1 MGMEAVQGRI
11 VGWLDRLFRT
21 GYPHPV
27 NLFAAL
33 MLAFLPAL
41 SWLSG
46 EAAERAV
53 WARLTGIALGLVYL
67 AVWSRIRPTATAW
80 RRGTR
85 HELYLL
91 AQAMLVAAIYAL
103 DGGLTR
109 FLFAV
114 VAVQAVY
121 LIPVRRWAP
130 FVGTLA
136 ALWLALYLAITPP
149 GEPGASMVVS
159 IGMYL
164 LYLVFAALVTL
175 TMLQQER
182 EGRLARQLLDG
193 VNQRHQVL
201 REYDQTVE
209 HRAESEERERLAQT
223 IHAHL
228 VTRLSRLEADLQ
240 AMAEA
245 GPPARDAVRAA
256 RLEAKAVLGEV
267 RSAVRTLRP
276 GQAGADLDD
285 ADAPGRFT
293 GPPEPQMSLQL
304 TDPIRVYHIW
314 NAGVITVTAGV
325 MLAAQLVDGDPH
337 WWRVLLLTLML
348 LGAYAGASVKPVP
361 YAWRALFVVVQ
372 AVLILLLVW
381 TTQEPLMNQ
390 LFLVVSAQMVFLSP
404 GGSRGVVA
412 AVAFPT
418 LLTGASLLLSG
429 SGGAVSPLSLTVAF
443 GVTYFFAAVMAEMTR
458 LQLEARTRAIHYTQQ
473 LREVNRQLE
482 ARLVEARR
490 VAIARERVRMAREI
504 HDGLGHHLTTVI
516 VDLQN
521 AEALADEEPATA
533 LAHVRSALEVIR
545 AAMRSSQEMVETLD
559 RFDRPLPRAIQELV
573 TRWMQATGTPV
584 IFRVDGGG
592 SDLSTAARMTVFRT
606 VQESL
611 TNIQK
616 HARATRVEIT
626 LTQLPDRVT
635 LRVVNDDLGRTEH
648 EEPVRSG
655 FGLVGLR
662 ERAQALSGEF
672 WAGPRSEGGFQVLL
686 SLPIGL

>member
-1 MGMEAVQGRI
+1 MEAIQGRI
-11 VGWLDRLFRT
+11 VRRLDQLFRT

-33 MLAFLPAL
+33 MLAFLPVL

-46 EAAERAV
+46 EAAARVV
-53 WARLTGIALGLVYL
+53 WARLAGVGLSWAYL
-67 AVWSRIRPTATAW
+67 AVWSRIRPVAPGW
-80 RRGTR
+80 SRGIR

-91 AQAMLVAAIYAL
+91 AQALLVAAIYAL

-149 GEPGASMVVS
+149 GVPGASMVVS

-182 EGRLARQLLDG
+182 ESQLARQLLDG
-193 VNQRHQVL
+193 VNQRHEVL
-201 REYDQTVE
+201 REYDRTVE
-209 HRAESEERERLAQT
+209 HRAESEERERLART
-223 IHAHL
+223 IHAGL
-228 VTRLSRLEADLQ
+228 VSRLSALEGRLRDMLA
-240 AMAEA
+240 A
-245 GPPARDAVRAA
+245 GLPGYAAVREA

-276 GQAGADLDD
+276 GEEGAELDE
-285 ADAPGRFT
+285 ADTPGRFA
-293 GPPEPQMSLQL
+293 GPPDPQAPLKL
-304 TDPIRVYHIW
+304 TDPIRVYHVW
-314 NAGVITVTAGV
+314 NAGVLAVTAGV
-325 MLAAQLVDGDPH
+325 MLVAHWVAGDPH
-337 WWRVLLLTLML
+337 WWRVLLLTILL
-348 LGAYAGASVKPVP
+348 LGAYAGASVSPVP
-361 YAWRALFVVVQ
+361 YAWRAFFVVAQ
-372 AVLILLLVW
+372 AALILLLVW
-381 TTQEPLMNQ
+381 TTGEPLMNQ
-390 LFLVVSAQMVFLSP
+390 LFLVVSAQMVFLMP

-418 LLTGASLLLSG
+418 LLTGASLVLIG
-429 SGGAVSPLSLTVAF
+429 GGGAVPPLSLTVAF
-443 GVTYFFAAVMAEMTR
+443 GVTYFFAAVMAQMTR
-458 LQLEARTRAIHYTQQ
+458 LQLEARTRSMLYAQQ

-490 VAIARERVRMAREI
+490 MAIARERVRMAREI
-504 HDGLGHHLTTVI
+504 HDGLGHHLTAVI
-516 VDLQN
+516 VELQN
-521 AEALADEEPATA
+521 AEALAGEEPDAA
-533 LAHVRSALEVIR
+533 AAHVRRALEVIR
-545 AAMRSSQEMVETLD
+545 AAMRSSAEMVETLD
-559 RFDRPLPRAIQELV
+559 RFDRPLPRAIQDLV
-573 TRWMQATGTPV
+573 TRWMQTTGTPV
-584 IFRVDGGG
+584 ILRVDGEGG
-592 SDLSTAARMTVFRT
+592 DLPAAARMTVFRT

-616 HARATRVEIT
+616 HARPTRVEIT
-626 LTQLPDRVT
+626 LTRLPDRVT
-635 LRVVNDDLGRTEH
+635 LRVVNDDLGRSDRAEA
-648 EEPVRSG
+648 VRSG

-662 ERAQALSGEF
+662 ERAQALNGEF
-672 WAGPRSEGGFQVLL
+672 DAGPRSEGGFQVSL